1 MGKSPERKKETST
14 SLFMQLLEKIT
25 AIIGK
30 EFTSTIGKVNLISDI
45 ILAAIV
51 VLLFVADKIVQLATI
66 ISSIFNQD
74 LTQYL
79 SAKTSLYA
87 LVLLMVFFILCI
99 VFIVIDTKL
108 REKYTK

>member
-1 MGKSPERKKETST
+1 MGKSPQKKKETST
-14 SLFMQLLEKIT
+14 SLFMQLLEKMT

-30 EFTSTIGKVNLISDI
+30 EFTSTIGKVNLISDM

-51 VLLFVADKIVQLATI
+51 VLLFVADKTVQLAIT

-79 SAKTSLYA
+79 SAKTSIHA
-87 LVLLMVFFILCI
+87 LVLLMIFFILCI

-108 REKYTK
+108 RERHTK